1 MPQVKFEKQIS
12 LSSKDT
18 FEKLKSLLNEASEL
32 KKIDPEI
39 VLTVEEENMCVI
51 AKGAKINGEVSVVS
65 ESSDSSIV
73 KVDLNIPWT
82 YAPFKS
88 IITAKLEEKISELC

>member
-1 MPQVKFEKQIS
+1 
-12 LSSKDT
+12 
-18 FEKLKSLLNEASEL
+18 
-32 KKIDPEI
+32 
-39 VLTVEEENMCVI
+39 MCVI